1 MCQFV
6 HDVYGKPF
14 GGVKPIRNVRIL
26 ICPCLKVKQNFVDE
40 LLPTIYAKCTEKTT
54 LCIIYIHTWTK

>member
-14 GGVKPIRNVRIL
+14 GGVKPYT
-26 ICPCLKVKQNFVDE
+26 C
-40 LLPTIYAKCTEKTT
+40 TT
-54 LCIIYIHTWTK
+54 LDKNDLNTFCANIDCRATEA